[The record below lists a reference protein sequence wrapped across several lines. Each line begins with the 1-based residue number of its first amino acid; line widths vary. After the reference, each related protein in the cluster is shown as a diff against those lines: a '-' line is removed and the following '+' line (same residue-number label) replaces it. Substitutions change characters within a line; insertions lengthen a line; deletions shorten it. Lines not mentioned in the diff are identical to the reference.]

1 MNAFSLAEWKQW
13 GKRQDCKGHPTV
25 ARFTFFHCLSPQT
38 VNDSWFRNW
47 TTRDNSWISDFS
59 NDWYASL
66 GTGVKSCR
74 NLSKILMHSLLKV
87 MAKKERHETNLKFWK
102 SRRITKLTAQKWKE
116 LIKAGHKSPDLEI
129 VILLVILFYSR
140 LVTLF
145 PDLSCRTVFYKK
157 LITLVKATIILLL
170 SMFPLN
176 PY

>member
-1 MNAFSLAEWKQW
+1 
-13 GKRQDCKGHPTV
+13 
-25 ARFTFFHCLSPQT
+25 
-38 VNDSWFRNW
+38 
-47 TTRDNSWISDFS
+47 
-59 NDWYASL
+59 
-66 GTGVKSCR
+66 
-74 NLSKILMHSLLKV
+74 

-102 SRRITKLTAQKWKE
+102 SSRRITKLTAQKWKE
-116 LIKAGHKSPDLEI
+116 LIKAGYKSPDLEI

-157 LITLVKATIILLL
+157 LIILVKATIILLL

>member
-1 MNAFSLAEWKQW
+1 
-13 GKRQDCKGHPTV
+13 
-25 ARFTFFHCLSPQT
+25 
-38 VNDSWFRNW
+38 
-47 TTRDNSWISDFS
+47 
-59 NDWYASL
+59 
-66 GTGVKSCR
+66 
-74 NLSKILMHSLLKV
+74 

-102 SRRITKLTAQKWKE
+102 SSRRITKLTAQKWKE
-116 LIKAGHKSPDLEI
+116 LIKAGEKSPDLEI
-129 VILLVILFYSR
+129 VILFYSR